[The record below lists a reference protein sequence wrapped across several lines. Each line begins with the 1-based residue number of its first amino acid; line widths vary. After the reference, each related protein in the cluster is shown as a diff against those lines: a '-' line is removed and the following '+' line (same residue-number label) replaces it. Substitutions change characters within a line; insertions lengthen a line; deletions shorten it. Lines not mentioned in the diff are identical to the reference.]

1 MFTMSIYGVPL
12 TPSTARASRSCVLP
26 EPGIR
31 CPWGLMNVD
40 LYNTLPW
47 VSDIFRSIV
56 LALMC
61 GLSQNLEASMDST

>member
-12 TPSTARASRSCVLP
+12 TPSTARASRSYVLP

-31 CPWGLMNVD
+31 CTRDFMNVD

-47 VSDIFRSIV
+47 VSDIFRNIV
-56 LALMC
+56 LILMC
-61 GLSQNLEASMDST
+61 GLAQNLEASMDST

>member
-1 MFTMSIYGVPL
+1 
-12 TPSTARASRSCVLP
+12 
-26 EPGIR
+26 
-31 CPWGLMNVD
+31 MNVD

-61 GLSQNLEASMDST
+61 GLIQNLEASMDST